1 MMADTWHAQSSG
13 VTYAANK
20 AMIDLF
26 NANTSVT
33 TVRIYRM
40 WLFNNQTAGI
50 TGVFNNVRIHRLTV
64 APTGGTA
71 ITPVPHNTANAALDA
86 GTSVGTGRTVTLGSR
101 FRQLLHSPDEPTL
114 SSLDWDS
121 MLTLVPYAEIWN
133 SGYGDGNV
141 EPLTC
146 RAGQDEGIAV
156 VSVNQTV
163 GVADVELE
171 FTSS

>member
-1 MMADTWHAQSSG
+1 MADTWHAQSSG

-26 NANTSVT
+26 NVNTSVKT
-33 TVRIYRM
+33 IRIYRM
-40 WLFNNQTAGI
+40 WLFNNQTTAI
-50 TGVFNNVRIHRLTV
+50 TGVFNNLRIHRQTV

-71 ITPVPHNTANAALDA
+71 VTPVAHSTANATLDA
-86 GTSVGTGRTVTLGSR
+86 GTSVGTGRTVTVGSQ
-101 FRQLLHSPDEPTL
+101 FRQLLHSPDEPAL
-114 SSLDWDS
+114 STLDWDS

-133 SGYGDGNV
+133 SGYGDSNV

-146 RAGQDEGIAV
+146 RAGQNEGIVV

-163 GVADVELE
+163 GQADVELE
-171 FTSS
+171 FTNS

>member
-1 MMADTWHAQSSG
+1 MANTWHAQAAA

-20 AMIDLF
+20 AMLDLF
-26 NANTSVT
+26 NASSSAKTI
-33 TVRIYRM
+33 RIYRM
-40 WLFNNQTAGI
+40 WLFNNQTTGV
-50 TGVFNNVRIHRLTV
+50 TGVFNNIRIHRQTV
-64 APTGGTA
+64 TPTGGTT

-86 GTSVGTGRTVTLGSR
+86 GTTLGCGRTITVGSQ

-114 SSLDWDS
+114 STLDWDS

-133 SGYGDGNV
+133 SGYGDSNV

-146 RAGQDEGIAV
+146 RAGQNEGIAV

-163 GVADVELE
+163 GLADLELE
-171 FTSS
+171 FTST